1 MPDIDFGFNRLS
13 TNDPVSPDD
22 DEKKTDLDTGK
33 EDNKDDTTNI
43 DSNNNDNTNNTE
55 EGKEDNKET
64 NDDNKNDDN
73 KNDDSLELVS
83 GTKIEIGNDTYTV
96 DDKGNLIDND
106 GKIFKES
113 SEVAEYLKTLE
124 QADED
129 GKDFNINNVIETI
142 GIDILDDN
150 DKPVEFEN
158 SPEGI
163 KQYVDAVIKT
173 SQQEIAEST
182 INGLYQRYPIV
193 QEVLNYYIANGN
205 SIEGFS
211 EHPDRSNIEI
221 EENNENQQ
229 ESIIRTAWKE
239 QNRKGDV
246 DSYIAYLKSSGT
258 LKNVAEQE
266 LQGLKDAD
274 AAYKQKLADEA
285 KEQER
290 IELEKQTQ
298 YWNGV
303 KSVIET
309 KNIAGYKIP
318 DTIIIERNG
327 KKVAATP
334 NDFFNYIYRTDKE
347 GYTQYQRDLAKESAE
362 SRRDDEI
369 LRAYLKFVGGNYSN
383 LVDMAISE
391 KEVNKLR
398 VKAKENNS
406 HKRTYKVTPPNNNND
421 EKKQVNLGY

>member
-1 MPDIDFGFNRLS
+1 MPEIDFGFNRLS
-13 TNDPVSPDD
+13 TNDPVSPED

-43 DSNNNDNTNNTE
+43 ANDDANKSTE
-55 EGKEDNKET
+55 EKIENGDDKKDNKEE
-64 NDDNKNDDN
+64 DDNKNDN
-73 KNDDSLELVS
+73 SLELVT

-96 DDKGNLIDND
+96 DDKGNLVDND

-274 AAYKQKLADEA
+274 AAYKRKLADEA

-327 KKVAATP
+327 QKVAATP

-347 GYTQYQRDLAKESAE
+347 G
-362 SRRDDEI
+362 
-369 LRAYLKFVGGNYSN
+369 
-383 LVDMAISE
+383 
-391 KEVNKLR
+391 
-398 VKAKENNS
+398 
-406 HKRTYKVTPPNNNND
+406 
-421 EKKQVNLGY
+421 